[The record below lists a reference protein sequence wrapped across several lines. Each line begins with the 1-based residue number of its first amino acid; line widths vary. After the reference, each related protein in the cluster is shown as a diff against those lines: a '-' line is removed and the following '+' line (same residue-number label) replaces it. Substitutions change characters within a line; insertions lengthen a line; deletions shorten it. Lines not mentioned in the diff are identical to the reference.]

1 MRTTNTIQEY
11 AQKYAPKRYSKIQ
24 NPETYFHNL
33 LNQLHETQQDI
44 LQDMGPEPETN
55 DPLKVIGQHRA
66 RVAQA
71 RELAWERIVTESFPA
86 EVDETGTPLE
96 V

>member
-11 AQKYAPKRYSKIQ
+11 AQKYAPRRYSKIQ

-33 LNQLHETQQDI
+33 LNQLHETQQSI
-44 LQDMGPEPETN
+44 LEDMEPEPETN
-55 DPLKVIGQHRA
+55 DPMKIIGQHRT

-71 RELAWERIVTESFPA
+71 RELAWNQIVGETFPA